1 MKKKIIIALI
11 ILALFIP
18 TYLAVAYYISAQN
31 APVAERTIEKMT
43 VTDLDGNKFVFDKES
58 KESKKMIS
66 FFVEMNDSAKEVPA
80 LPVQMKNLECYK
92 TVYRSY
98 NKDKEYKYYFTT
110 NPEEAYYI
118 DAQNKTF
125 SISSEKAVEFLSMKY
140 AESTYEA
147 STEPELTVSNV
158 SVLEPYNIDW
168 KYKAGAGEFI
178 STSYSGKQ
186 DASSQYPVS
195 GSLQLDFT
203 NQPDYVTVKIM
214 HGDTEI
220 FNDLYE
226 NLTPA
231 IIGETNKTFD
241 IEVNAKW
248 YESEEKEYH
257 GDATYKFTANVSAPA
272 YFYLG
277 ENIIEHGEFVVLTAK
292 NIIDVNSIVFKS
304 EPAIN
309 YTPTFYKEG
318 DYVVALI
325 PISVTL
331 DYCPSYVFTVSSGG
345 VTEDLTLTV
354 TERAKKNTIYS
365 KATAELIN
373 KTRTQAILDSFTG
386 AMKSTINTNEPTRY
400 WEDLFIEPAA
410 RQVRWG
416 FGRNVIV
423 SSTGTQY
430 INTGVDYMVVG
441 GDQVSAVNKGKV
453 VYVGE
458 QLYSGKIV
466 VIDHGYGLKSWYM
479 NLSTISVNVG
489 DIVEKGAALGIV
501 GNTGY
506 HYGGDVS
513 LHYELTIHGVP
524 VCPYSIN
531 DEGIKMYVG
540 Q

>member
-18 TYLAVAYYISAQN
+18 TYLAAAYYISAQN

-43 VTDLDGNKFVFDKES
+43 VTDLDGKKFVFDKES
-58 KESKKMIS
+58 KESKEMIA
-66 FFVEMNDSAKEVPA
+66 FFVEMNDTAKEVPS
-80 LPVQMKNLECYK
+80 LPAQMKKMEHHK
-92 TVYRSY
+92 AEYRSY

-118 DAQNKTF
+118 DAQNKTY
-125 SISSEKAVEFLSMKY
+125 SISTQKAVEFLSMQY

-147 STEPELTVSNV
+147 STEPELTVSNM

-186 DASSQYPVS
+186 DASSQFPVS
-195 GSLQLDFT
+195 GSLQLSFT
-203 NQPDYVTVKIM
+203 NQPDYITVKIM
-214 HGDTEI
+214 HGEKEI

-272 YFYLG
+272 SFYLG
-277 ENIIEHGEFVVLTAK
+277 ENTIEHGEFVVLTAK
-292 NIIDVNSIVFKS
+292 NILDVNAIVFKS

-345 VTEDLTLTV
+345 VTEELTLTV
-354 TERAKKNTIYS
+354 TERAKKNNIIS
-365 KATAELIN
+365 KASAELVSR
-373 KTRTQAILDSFTG
+373 TRTQAIMDSFTN
-386 AMKSTINTNEPTRY
+386 ALKTTINTNEATRY
-400 WEDLFIEPAA
+400 WEDLFVEPTT

-416 FGRNVIV
+416 FGRNVTI
-423 SSTGTQY
+423 SSTGGQY
-430 INTGVDYMVVG
+430 INAGVDYLVVG
-441 GDQVSAVNKGKV
+441 GDQASAVNKGKV

-458 QLYSGKIV
+458 QLYSGKLV

-479 NLSTISVNVG
+479 NLSSIAVNVG
-489 DIVEKGAALGIV
+489 DIVEKGTVIGVV
-501 GNTGY
+501 GDTGY
-506 HYGGDVS
+506 NYGGVS
-513 LHYELTIHGVP
+513 LRYELTIHGVP
-524 VCPYSIN
+524 VCPYSVSE
-531 DEGIKMYVG
+531 EGIKMYIG
-540 Q
+540 E